1 MKKILACILI
11 LGVVGCSSQG
21 GRTVSYGD
29 AGSANAVSTDFG
41 SNDLQQIASAM
52 VDSLLTFP
60 PVIEMTEKRRPVI
73 TIAMI
78 KNKTR
83 QHIDTESI
91 TDTIRTKLIR
101 SGKFRFVDRS
111 TDNVNINEIRYQQE
125 SGLVDQNTAQEFGHQ
140 IGAELALVG
149 SITDIVQNAG
159 NIRDVYYKFT
169 LSLKNLRTG
178 ILEWSDEKEIR
189 KIGVKDSFGW

>member
-1 MKKILACILI
+1 M
-11 LGVVGCSSQG
+11 
-21 GRTVSYGD
+21 
-29 AGSANAVSTDFG
+29 
-41 SNDLQQIASAM
+41 
-52 VDSLLTFP
+52 
-60 PVIEMTEKRRPVI
+60 
-73 TIAMI
+73 
-78 KNKTR
+78 
-83 QHIDTESI
+83 
-91 TDTIRTKLIR
+91 
-101 SGKFRFVDRS
+101 
-111 TDNVNINEIRYQQE
+111 
-125 SGLVDQNTAQEFGHQ
+125 VDQNTAQEFGHQ